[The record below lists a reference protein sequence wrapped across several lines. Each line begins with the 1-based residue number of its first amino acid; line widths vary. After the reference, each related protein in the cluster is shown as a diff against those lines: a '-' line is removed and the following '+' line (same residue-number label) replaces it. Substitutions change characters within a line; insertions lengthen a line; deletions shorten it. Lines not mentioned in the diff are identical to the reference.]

1 MIKEFKNL
9 ILKKKVSEINKVTLK
24 KIFYLINFVL
34 EINEEIPKE
43 RDNME
48 KKVEEL
54 INSTVFQ
61 TKITQIDN
69 DQTKKS
75 IMNIRI
81 RSIMQTENLEEYIS
95 KEIKEKY
102 SVYKY
107 SKKTIIYI
115 KNKELKKEEIKLEII
130 NCENI
135 FLISK
140 DKKKRVKPSN
150 FWKENVDIGD
160 YDKIILKSTTL

>member
-1 MIKEFKNL
+1 MIKEFENL
-9 ILKKKVSEINKVTLK
+9 ILKKKVSEINKITLK

-43 RDNME
+43 RKNME
-48 KKVEEL
+48 KKIEEFISSTIFKNK
-54 INSTVFQ
+54 INE
-61 TKITQIDN
+61 IDN

-75 IMNIRI
+75 IINIRI
-81 RSIMQTENLEEYIS
+81 RSIIQTQNLEECIS
-95 KEIKEKY
+95 RNIKEKY

-115 KNKELKKEEIKLEII
+115 KNKELKKEEIKSEII

-140 DKKKRVKPSN
+140 DKKKRVKLSN
-150 FWKENVDIGD
+150 FLKGNVNIGD
-160 YDKIILKSTTL
+160 YDKIVLKSTTL

>member
-9 ILKKKVSEINKVTLK
+9 ILKKKTSEMNKVTLK

-43 RDNME
+43 RENME
-48 KKVEEL
+48 KKVEEF
-54 INSTVFQ
+54 INSPIFQ
-61 TKITQIDN
+61 TKLIQIDN

-75 IMNIRI
+75 IMSIRI

-95 KEIKEKY
+95 KDIKEKY

-107 SKKTIIYI
+107 SKKIVIYI
-115 KNKELKKEEIKLEII
+115 KNKELKKEEIKSEII
-130 NCENI
+130 NYKNM

-140 DKKKRVKPSN
+140 DKKKRVKQSN
-150 FWKENVDIGD
+150 F
-160 YDKIILKSTTL
+160 

>member
-9 ILKKKVSEINKVTLK
+9 ILKKKISEINKVTLK

-43 RDNME
+43 RENIE
-48 KKVEEL
+48 KKVQEF
-54 INSTVFQ
+54 INSLIFQ
-61 TKITQIDN
+61 TKLTQIDN

-75 IMNIRI
+75 IMSIRI

-95 KEIKEKY
+95 KDIKEKY

-107 SKKTIIYI
+107 SKKTVIYI
-115 KNKELKKEEIKLEII
+115 KNKELKKEEIKSEII
-130 NCENI
+130 NYKNM

-140 DKKKRVKPSN
+140 DKKKRVKQSN
-150 FWKENVDIGD
+150 FWKENVNIRD

>member
-1 MIKEFKNL
+1 
-9 ILKKKVSEINKVTLK
+9 
-24 KIFYLINFVL
+24 
-34 EINEEIPKE
+34 
-43 RDNME
+43 
-48 KKVEEL
+48 
-54 INSTVFQ
+54 
-61 TKITQIDN
+61 
-69 DQTKKS
+69 
-75 IMNIRI
+75 MNIRI

-150 FWKENVDIGD
+150 F
-160 YDKIILKSTTL
+160 